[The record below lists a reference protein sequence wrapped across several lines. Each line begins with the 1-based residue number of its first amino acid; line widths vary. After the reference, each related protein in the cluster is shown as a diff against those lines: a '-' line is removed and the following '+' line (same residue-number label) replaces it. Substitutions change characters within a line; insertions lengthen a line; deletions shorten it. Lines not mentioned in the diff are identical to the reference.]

1 MSMHRLQAGFV
12 LPIAMVLISCSWSA
26 RRVNLGEKFVLRP
39 KEEVAVAD
47 TGITVRLNEVGHQT
61 FSGPT
66 PSRRAAAYAVL
77 SVSLPDRSKTVTL
90 DVGEDEAVGDYL
102 IKLNSANPFNS
113 DNGPRCELTV
123 TKK

>member
-1 MSMHRLQAGFV
+1 MKMHRVQSALLLA
-12 LPIAMVLISCSWSA
+12 IAIMLISCSWA
-26 RRVNLGEKFVLRP
+26 DRRVNVGEKFAMRP

-47 TGITVRLNEVGHQT
+47 TGISIRLNEVGHQT

-77 SVSLPDRSKTVTL
+77 SVASPKGSSTVRL
-90 DVGEDEAVGDYL
+90 DVGEDEQVGDYL

-113 DNGPRCELTV
+113 DGGPRCELTV

>member
-1 MSMHRLQAGFV
+1 MNAQRIQSV
-12 LPIAMVLISCSWSA
+12 LISAIAIIAISCSWGH
-26 RRVNLGEKFVLRP
+26 RRVKLGEQFALRP

-47 TGITVRLNEVGHQT
+47 TGITIRLNEVGHQT

-66 PSRRAAAYAVL
+66 PAGRAAAYAVFA
-77 SVSLPDRSKTVTL
+77 VSSPNGSRTVRL
-90 DVGEDEAVGDYL
+90 DVGEDEQLGDYL